1 MQSLLIAG
9 AYRSLPCYAGT
20 RSEQIDPTAFV
31 EYLFKRCMPEYPENP
46 EREPARKENSGAQS
60 PSDAELLKR
69 ISRRDESAM
78 GLLFDRYARIVYS
91 IALRVLHDSAEAED
105 VMQEVLMQIW
115 RGAPSF
121 IVGRGSLGGW
131 LAVVARNRAIDVLRR
146 RHPSDSIDEVALP
159 ASIDLAAEAERNTL
173 MEKLRVVMQ
182 ELPQEQQKSLQL
194 AFFEGLT
201 HSEIAEKTGDP
212 LGTVKTRIRLA
223 LISIR
228 KALQA

>member
-1 MQSLLIAG
+1 
-9 AYRSLPCYAGT
+9 
-20 RSEQIDPTAFV
+20 
-31 EYLFKRCMPEYPENP
+31 MPEDEKNP
-46 EREPARKENSGAQS
+46 ERESARMEDSGAQN
-60 PSDAELLKR
+60 PTDAELLKR
-69 ISRRDESAM
+69 ISRRDEAAM

-91 IALRVLHDSAEAED
+91 IALRVLHDPSEAED

-131 LAVVARNRAIDVLRR
+131 LAVVARNRAIDVLRK

-173 MEKLRVVMQ
+173 MEKLRVIMQ

>member
-1 MQSLLIAG
+1 
-9 AYRSLPCYAGT
+9 
-20 RSEQIDPTAFV
+20 
-31 EYLFKRCMPEYPENP
+31 MPEDFQNP
-46 EREPARKENSGAQS
+46 ERNAARMKDSYGDSRA
-60 PSDAELLKR
+60 DAELLKR
-69 ISRRDESAM
+69 ISERDEAAM
-78 GLLFDRYARIVYS
+78 AAIFDRYAKMVYS
-91 IALRVLHDSAEAED
+91 IALRVLHDPAEAED

-115 RGAPSF
+115 RGPQTFVS
-121 IVGRGSLGGW
+121 GQGSLGGW

-146 RHPSDSIDEVALP
+146 RHPSDTVDEVVLP

-173 MEKLRVVMQ
+173 IEKVRTIMQ
-182 ELPQEQQKSLQL
+182 ELPQEQQTSMEL
-194 AFFEGLT
+194 AFFDGLT

>member
-1 MQSLLIAG
+1 
-9 AYRSLPCYAGT
+9 
-20 RSEQIDPTAFV
+20 
-31 EYLFKRCMPEYPENP
+31 MPEYPENP

>member
-1 MQSLLIAG
+1 
-9 AYRSLPCYAGT
+9 
-20 RSEQIDPTAFV
+20 
-31 EYLFKRCMPEYPENP
+31 MPEDAKNP
-46 EREPARKENSGAQS
+46 ERELARMNDSGAQS
-60 PSDAELLKR
+60 PADAELLRR
-69 ISRRDESAM
+69 ISQRDEAAM
-78 GLLFDRYARIVYS
+78 ATLFDRYARIVYS
-91 IALRVLHDSAEAED
+91 IALRVLHDPSEAED

-115 RGAPSF
+115 RGASSF
-121 IVGRGSLGGW
+121 VVGRGSLAGW

-146 RHPSDSIDEVALP
+146 RHPSDSVDEVVLP

-173 MEKLRVVMQ
+173 IEKLRIIMQ
-182 ELPQEQQKSLQL
+182 ELPIEQQKSVEL
-194 AFFEGLT
+194 AFFEGLS

>member
-1 MQSLLIAG
+1 M
-9 AYRSLPCYAGT
+9 
-20 RSEQIDPTAFV
+20 
-31 EYLFKRCMPEYPENP
+31 
-46 EREPARKENSGAQS
+46 ENSGAQS

-91 IALRVLHDSAEAED
+91 IALRVLHDPAEAED

-173 MEKLRVVMQ
+173 MEKLRVIMH